1 MIMVHCFI
9 CDVHY
14 AFLAQ
19 LDYNP
24 CEIEVAAY
32 MHLASL
38 SLSLSFFFLH
48 SFFPFHSPTPS
59 LQQHQRFTVLG
70 FVEFFFFSLSLSLS
84 VRRCYLLLFVCLP

>member
-14 AFLAQ
+14 VFLAQ

-38 SLSLSFFFLH
+38 SLSLFFFFTLFLPFLSAYSFTTTASALH
-48 SFFPFHSPTPS
+48 SF
-59 LQQHQRFTVLG
+59 G
-70 FVEFFFFSLSLSLS
+70 F
-84 VRRCYLLLFVCLP
+84 C